1 MRKYELTVLISP
13 DLNEDE
19 VRSVENE
26 LTSLIEDQKGSLI
39 GLSTPE
45 KRELGYVIEKK
56 HQKAYITNIKFK
68 LDPSVTT
75 EFENKLKEK
84 KEILRHILLTR
95 ENEEKFQ
102 KETRR
107 RKKPVESS
115 PKPSSS
121 AKQKKVELG
130 DIDKKIDEILSE

>member
-13 DLNEDE
+13 DLNEEE
-19 VRSVENE
+19 VRSVENG
-26 LTSLIEDQKGSLI
+26 LTSLIEEKGSLI
-39 GLSTPE
+39 GLSNPE
-45 KRELGYVIEKK
+45 KKELGYVIEKK
-56 HQKAYITNIKFK
+56 HQKAYIANIKFK

-95 ENEEKFQ
+95 EGEEKFQ

-107 RKKPVESS
+107 RKKPVEISSEPSS
-115 PKPSSS
+115 P